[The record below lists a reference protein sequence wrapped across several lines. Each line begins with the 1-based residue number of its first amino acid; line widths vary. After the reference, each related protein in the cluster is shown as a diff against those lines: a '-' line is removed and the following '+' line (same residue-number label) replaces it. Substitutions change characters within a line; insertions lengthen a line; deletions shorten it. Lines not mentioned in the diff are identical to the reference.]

1 MLEVLV
7 KGGAMGAFLLLG
19 AVLPRDRYQALIN
32 RDTVLNLLNGLLLVV
47 VVGQGI
53 VWIQAHSQVGLV
65 ALPLGGSDAVR
76 LLVAFL
82 LIDLA
87 RYWLHRAHHRIPWL
101 WTFHRVHHSAER
113 LDATTGLRMHVVD
126 FIQLGLLPVLLFTVL
141 LDTQGWPEWVLI
153 VAMGIGVVMDA
164 FQHANIRWN
173 PDHLLT
179 RLWGVALNHPLFHS
193 WHHTRDGHRCDG
205 NYGNALVIWDRLFRS
220 EVTGPAPPEL
230 MGLEPDQGLQP
241 SLLGWHLL
249 RPRSEV

>member
-1 MLEVLV
+1 
-7 KGGAMGAFLLLG
+7 MGAFLLLG
-19 AVLPRDRYQALIN
+19 AVLPRDRSQALIN

-53 VWIQAHSQVGLV
+53 SWIQAHSQVGLV
-65 ALPLGGSDAVR
+65 ALPLGGSDPLR

-126 FIQLGLLPVLLFTVL
+126 FIQLGLLPVLLFTVV
-141 LDTQGWPEWVLI
+141 LDTQSWPEWVLI

-173 PDHLLT
+173 PEHRLA
-179 RLWGVALNHPLFHS
+179 RLWDLALNHPLFHS

-220 EVTGPAPPEL
+220 EVTGAAPPKL
-230 MGLEPDQGLQP
+230 MGLEPDQDLRN

-249 RPRSEV
+249 RPQSEA